1 MTKPLFN
8 QDAYLKACTAKITN
22 IDPSGGIIL
31 DQTVFYPT
39 GGGQPGDSG
48 TLTLANGEHIKI
60 ATTIKSKTSDEIIH
74 IPVDDQILPK
84 IDTSV
89 EATINWDI
97 RHKHMRMHS
106 AMHLV
111 CAIVPC
117 GVTGGQVGADKS
129 RLDFDIGE
137 HSLDKQEI
145 GNALNEII
153 AQNHNTQI
161 QSITTQELDLNPELV
176 RTMSVQP
183 PRTNG
188 QIRLIKIG
196 DDIDLQPCGGT
207 HVNNSAEIGKM
218 RVSKIE
224 NKGKRNRRVHI
235 VFDD

>member
-8 QDAYLKACTAKITN
+8 QDAYLKTCTAKITN
-22 IDPSGGIIL
+22 IDPSGGIAL

-48 TLTLANGEHIKI
+48 TLRLANGEQIKI

-74 IPVDDQILPK
+74 IPVDDQMIPEVNA
-84 IDTSV
+84 SV
-89 EATINWDI
+89 EASIDWDI
-97 RHKHMRMHS
+97 RYRHMRMHS

-145 GNALNEII
+145 SNALNDLV
-153 AQNHNTQI
+153 AQHHSTQI
-161 QSITTQELDLNPELV
+161 QSITTHELDLNPELV

-188 QIRLIKIG
+188 KIRLIKIG
-196 DDIDLQPCGGT
+196 DNVDLQPCGGT

-218 RVSKIE
+218 CVSKIE

-235 VFDD
+235 VFDE